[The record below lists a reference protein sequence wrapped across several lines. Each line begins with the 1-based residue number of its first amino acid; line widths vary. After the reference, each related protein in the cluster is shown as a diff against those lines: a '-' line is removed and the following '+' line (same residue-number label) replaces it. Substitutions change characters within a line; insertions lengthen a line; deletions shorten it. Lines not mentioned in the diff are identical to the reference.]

1 MLVMTPPMGYNTWNT
16 FGYDIN
22 ADLIKET
29 ADAMVR
35 EGLLEAGDKYLVIDD
50 CWSELERDPKTD
62 KIIPDH
68 IKFPKGMKDV
78 SDYVHSKGLKFGMY
92 SCAGVRT
99 CADFPGSFDHEFLD
113 AQTFAEYGCDFLKYD
128 FCHCPQNIDGRL
140 LYRRMGVALRNCGR
154 EILYSACNWGVDN
167 SGSWMRA
174 TGADMYRSTGDIID
188 NFKSFS
194 DILLSQQHNVGYS
207 GPCCFNDL
215 DMLTVGMYGKG
226 NVGSSGCNDI
236 DYKTQFALWCMF
248 GSPLMIG
255 CDVRHMTPEAKAL
268 LTNKNLIA
276 LNQDPDCCP
285 PYEVASNRW
294 NSRMKSFIRHL
305 SNNEFAIGFFNMAD
319 EADGIPFFSFN
330 AGLDVSCDYGFALT
344 DMFTGEDA
352 GLLEEFTYPVIQ
364 AHDCALYRA
373 KIVKL

>member
-1 MLVMTPPMGYNTWNT
+1 
-16 FGYDIN
+16 
-22 ADLIKET
+22 
-29 ADAMVR
+29 
-35 EGLLEAGDKYLVIDD
+35 
-50 CWSELERDPKTD
+50 
-62 KIIPDH
+62 
-68 IKFPKGMKDV
+68 
-78 SDYVHSKGLKFGMY
+78 
-92 SCAGVRT
+92 
-99 CADFPGSFDHEFLD
+99 
-113 AQTFAEYGCDFLKYD
+113 
-128 FCHCPQNIDGRL
+128 
-140 LYRRMGVALRNCGR
+140 
-154 EILYSACNWGVDN
+154 
-167 SGSWMRA
+167 
-174 TGADMYRSTGDIID
+174 
-188 NFKSFS
+188 
-194 DILLSQQHNVGYS
+194 
-207 GPCCFNDL
+207 
-215 DMLTVGMYGKG
+215 
-226 NVGSSGCNDI
+226 
-236 DYKTQFALWCMF
+236 
-248 GSPLMIG
+248 MIG